1 MHGRRGAR
9 VWGQRCAGRAML
21 REPTPGWGVPVDQ
34 SACRCR
40 AAATPRPGECRRRS
54 GVAGRRRQ
62 AHLRPAPRGARL
74 GDHESGQ
81 GRPER
86 SARSSYH
93 RAHQPSFV
101 RPHLSCAG
109 SRTPRARQRTHLPH
123 ARLVGPTRRAHS
135 SQSRDRPGPW
145 LHPRVQPGQRSRRD
159 QRFRRARQGQQAQ
172 VRPGLWGC
180 TRLGVRRWRGCL
192 RPGRRGRGPH
202 SMPGVRPRC
211 EDRCGTSSRGPWS
224 TDRAGG
230 ECRRS
235 RGPGRAPRGRST

>member
-62 AHLRPAPRGARL
+62 AHPRPAARGARL

-86 SARSSYH
+86 SARSSC
-93 RAHQPSFV
+93 RPAHQPSLV
-101 RPHLSCAG
+101 RAHLSRAAR
-109 SRTPRARQRTHLPH
+109 RTYQ
-123 ARLVGPTRRAHS
+123 ARLPRGRAAELLRLERRAE
-135 SQSRDRPGPW
+135 SRDRSGQG